1 MEFKIDTSFSYTLIT
16 PLTELLHANLTE
28 SIQQKQGQLGQSVSQ
43 NLIIDLS
50 GCSDAD
56 KTALPA
62 LVTMHKEFCGNG
74 RSLVF
79 IGLRDNMIKKL
90 QTEETETTLNIVPTL
105 AEAIDIVNMEILER
119 DLFNEE

>member
-1 MEFKIDTSFSYTLIT
+1 MEFKIDTSFSYTLLT

-62 LVTMHKEFCGNG
+62 LMTMHKEFYGSG

-79 IGLRDNMIKKL
+79 IGLRDNMIKNL
-90 QTEETETTLNIVPTL
+90 QTEEAETTLNIVPTL